1 MDVVASGRTR
11 EWAHGGEGRG
21 AGAKA
26 RAAIYNQDRKYS
38 PEAENK
44 RCSGRGG
51 DTAAGAGGR
60 GVQWW
65 EAQVGRQRAAE

>member
-1 MDVVASGRTR
+1 M
-11 EWAHGGEGRG
+11 
-21 AGAKA
+21 KA

-51 DTAAGAGGR
+51 ETQLLAP
-60 GVQWW
+60 
-65 EAQVGRQRAAE
+65 AAEVCSGGKRK